1 MKITDC
7 FWERANLNRDVVE
20 IVVWKSDSIA
30 DLDFDVLEK
39 KYNYIVIKTETN
51 DAEKY
56 CQLQSLGYVFIES
69 QLSISKR
76 INQFD
81 MNDRLIKR
89 MIKYSSIKMVTDE
102 MELDK
107 LLALMTEEMFTT
119 DRIYI
124 DKNFGPQWSLNR
136 YRNWIK
142 TEYERKTNLCWMIF
156 NGEKVGFRLYKVVD
170 GVYHGLLGGIFEEYQ
185 GKGLGML
192 TSLGGYLC
200 SQNDSNI
207 KKIETKI
214 SSNNMEVLKLYN
226 YLDFRIDNIHNV
238 FVKVINN

>member
-1 MKITDC
+1 
-7 FWERANLNRDVVE
+7 
-20 IVVWKSDSIA
+20 
-30 DLDFDVLEK
+30 
-39 KYNYIVIKTETN
+39 
-51 DAEKY
+51 
-56 CQLQSLGYVFIES
+56 
-69 QLSISKR
+69 
-76 INQFD
+76 
-81 MNDRLIKR
+81 
-89 MIKYSSIKMVTDE
+89 
-102 MELDK
+102 
-107 LLALMTEEMFTT
+107 
-119 DRIYI
+119 
-124 DKNFGPQWSLNR
+124 
-136 YRNWIK
+136 
-142 TEYERKTNLCWMIF
+142 MIF

>member
-20 IVVWKSDSIA
+20 IVMWKSDSIA

-56 CQLQSLGYVFIES
+56 CQLQSFGYVFIEL

-89 MIKYSSIKMVTDE
+89 MIK
-102 MELDK
+102 
-107 LLALMTEEMFTT
+107 
-119 DRIYI
+119 
-124 DKNFGPQWSLNR
+124 
-136 YRNWIK
+136 
-142 TEYERKTNLCWMIF
+142 
-156 NGEKVGFRLYKVVD
+156 
-170 GVYHGLLGGIFEEYQ
+170 
-185 GKGLGML
+185 
-192 TSLGGYLC
+192 
-200 SQNDSNI
+200 
-207 KKIETKI
+207 
-214 SSNNMEVLKLYN
+214 
-226 YLDFRIDNIHNV
+226 
-238 FVKVINN
+238 